1 MLVLKFGGTSM
12 GSAEAIKQVTDIVKQ
27 KLQHESLFLVV
38 SAMSGTTDLLLSCGS
53 KAAND
58 DESYKEILKQ
68 IETRHLET
76 VKALI
81 PVQQQSSVLSMVKK
95 YCNEIED
102 ICNGIYLLNESSL
115 RTKDKLVSYGELLS
129 STIISAAFNAN
140 GTIAVWK
147 DAREL
152 LRTNSNFSNAAVD
165 FAATNEQIKQFVH

>member
-12 GSAEAIKQVTDIVKQ
+12 GSAESIKQVVDIVKD
-27 KLQHESLFLVV
+27 KTKESSVILVV
-38 SAMSGTTDLLLSCGS
+38 SAMSGTTDLLLNCGT

-76 VKALI
+76 VKSLI

-95 YCNEIED
+95 LCNEIED

-129 STIISAAFNAN
+129 STIINAAFIQ
-140 GTIAVWK
+140 IAKFVFCK
-147 DAREL
+147 IQV
-152 LRTNSNFSNAAVD
+152 NS
-165 FAATNEQIKQFVH
+165 